1 MPRME
6 RSVLSFFD
14 AETFDRAVQTLSY
27 TRYILDKDNNIF
39 YRIQEIPLPHQRV
52 APLSIRRGLFFR
64 VIYVLFS
71 YSLFFY
77 VLYLYNIFIFQKVNI
92 IFCIH

>member
-27 TRYILDKDNNIF
+27 RQYILDKDHNIF
-39 YRIQEIPLPHQRV
+39 CRIQEIPLPHQRV
-52 APLSIRRGLFFR
+52 DPLSIRRGLFSQ
-64 VIYVLFS
+64 VVYVLFL
-71 YSLFFY
+71 YSLFFMFY
-77 VLYLYNIFIFQKVNI
+77 IFIIYLF
-92 IFCIH
+92 F

>member
-27 TRYILDKDNNIF
+27 RQYILDKDHNIF
-39 YRIQEIPLPHQRV
+39 CRIQEIPLPHQRV
-52 APLSIRRGLFFR
+52 DPLSIRRGLFSQ
-64 VIYVLFS
+64 VVYVLF
-71 YSLFFY
+71 FIFIIFY
-77 VLYLYNIFIFQKVNI
+77 VLYLYNIFIFLKVNT
-92 IFCIH
+92 IFCIY